1 MHQRDSIEEVLPS
14 GVDPFHKE
22 EKKEEEKKGDEEE
35 ESKGEEAKTPKVSK
49 PRNRKSTYKKPKGAA
64 SRQAK
69 LMLSAAQEK
78 KQKESTAQ
86 KVGNNVINK
95 MFKDVF
101 ASEAEIVQ
109 MKQMIVE

>member
-1 MHQRDSIEEVLPS
+1 
-14 GVDPFHKE
+14 
-22 EKKEEEKKGDEEE
+22 
-35 ESKGEEAKTPKVSK
+35 
-49 PRNRKSTYKKPKGAA
+49 
-64 SRQAK
+64 
-69 LMLSAAQEK
+69 MLSAAQEK

-86 KVGNNVINK
+86 KVGNKVINK